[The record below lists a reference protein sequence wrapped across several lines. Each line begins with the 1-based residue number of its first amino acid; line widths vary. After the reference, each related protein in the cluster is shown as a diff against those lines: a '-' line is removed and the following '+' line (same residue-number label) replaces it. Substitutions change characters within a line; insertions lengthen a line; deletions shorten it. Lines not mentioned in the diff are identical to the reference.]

1 MVLPPFTLGQTI
13 DRIVREEWGRILAS
27 ITKTLGDIQLAED
40 SLQDAVEAALKDWQT
55 NGLPRSPAAWLIVT
69 ARRKAIDRLR
79 RSARFASKQP
89 ELAYLI
95 ALDHQST
102 DDLPDPD
109 AIADKRLE
117 MIFTCC
123 HPSLAQKTQVALT
136 LRTIGGLTTDEIAQA
151 FLDQPAA
158 MAQRLVRG
166 KNKIKLASIPYSV
179 PGKDAL
185 PERLRGVLATIYLIF
200 NEGYAASSGSD
211 LTRVDLS
218 DEAIRLARIMAH
230 LMPGETEVAGLL
242 ALMLLHDSRRKA
254 RVDKSSAMI
263 ALEHQNRAQ
272 WDRVK
277 IAEGSK
283 HLKAALRRQQV
294 GPYQVQ
300 ASISALH
307 VEAPNW
313 NATDWPQIAALY
325 NLLYE
330 MQPSP
335 LVAINYAMAVS
346 YAKTVTDALTMLSGI
361 AAKHDVSSYKAY
373 HVARADLLQRSG
385 DMHGARQSLMQAI
398 SLTENT
404 IERAFLNQK
413 LRAYSD

>member
-1 MVLPPFTLGQTI
+1 MLPPYTLDQTI

-40 SLQDAVEAALKDWQT
+40 SLQDAVEAALKDWHL
-55 NGLPRSPAAWLIVT
+55 NGLPYSPAAWLIT
-69 ARRKAIDRLR
+69 AARRKAIDRLR
-79 RSARFASKQP
+79 RTARFASKQP

-95 ALDHQST
+95 AQDHQT
-102 DDLPDPD
+102 IDDLPDKD

-136 LRTIGGLTTDEIAQA
+136 LRTIGGLTTEEIAQA

-158 MAQRLVRG
+158 MAQRLVRA
-166 KNKIKLASIPYSV
+166 KNKIKLANIPYIV
-179 PGKDAL
+179 PGKDAM

-200 NEGYAASSGSD
+200 NEGYAASSGAN

-218 DEAIRLARIMAH
+218 DEAIRLARIMVH
-230 LMPGETEVAGLL
+230 LMPDETEAAGLL

-254 RVDKSSAMI
+254 RVDQAGAMI
-263 ALEHQNRAQ
+263 ALEHQNRSL
-272 WDRVK
+272 WDKSK
-277 IAEGSK
+277 IAEGTNL
-283 HLKAALRRQQV
+283 LKTALRRQQV

-307 VEAPNW
+307 VEAPDW

-335 LVAINYAMAVS
+335 VVAINHAMAIS
-346 YAKTVTDALTMLSGI
+346 YAGTVADALIMLDEI
-361 AAKHDVSSYKAY
+361 AGEHDISTYKAY
-373 HVARADLLQRSG
+373 HVARADLLHRSG
-385 DMHGARQSLMQAI
+385 QLEDAQKSLKQAI
-398 SLTENT
+398 VLTDNA
-404 IERAFLNQK
+404 IERAFMSEK
-413 LRAYSD
+413 LHAM

>member
-1 MVLPPFTLGQTI
+1 MLPPYTLDQTI
-13 DRIVREEWGRILAS
+13 ERIVREEWGRILAS

-40 SLQDAVEAALKDWQT
+40 SLQDAVEAALKDWHV
-55 NGLPRSPAAWLIVT
+55 NGLPRSPAAWLIVA

-79 RSARFASKQP
+79 RTARFASKQP

-95 ALDHQST
+95 SLDNQASN
-102 DDLPDPD
+102 DLPDKD

-151 FLDQPAA
+151 FLDTPTA
-158 MAQRLVRG
+158 MAQRLVRA
-166 KNKIKLASIPYSV
+166 KKKIKLANIPYIV
-179 PGKDAL
+179 PSRDAM
-185 PERLRGVLATIYLIF
+185 PERLRGVLSVIYLIF
-200 NEGYAASSGSD
+200 NEGYAASSGPN

-230 LMPGETEVAGLL
+230 LMPDETEVAGLL
-242 ALMLLHDSRRKA
+242 ALVLLHDSRRAA
-254 RVDKSSAMI
+254 RADKDGAMI
-263 ALEHQNRAQ
+263 ALEHQNRAL
-272 WDRVK
+272 WNKSK
-277 IAEGSK
+277 IAEGTEL
-283 HLKAALRRQQV
+283 LKTTLRRQQV

-307 VEAPNW
+307 VEAPDW

-335 LVAINYAMAVS
+335 VVAINQAMAVS
-346 YAKTVTDALTMLSGI
+346 YAGTVADALAMLDEI
-361 AAKHDVSSYKAY
+361 AGAHAITNYKAY
-373 HVARADLLQRSG
+373 HVARADLVQRSG
-385 DMHGARQSLMQAI
+385 DMNGARQSLTQAI
-398 SLTENT
+398 ALTDNAVERDFLKRKLHNFNT
-404 IERAFLNQK
+404 
-413 LRAYSD
+413 